1 MASKSPTKQK
11 DPSAVVRRWV
21 GGARDWVTDFL
32 AAALSDSSLVA
43 IIAMGS
49 SIRPRGHRRSDFD
62 LLLIYQGARPAIKA
76 PLEVDVRLFSTERIE
91 TEIATGNDVLGW
103 AIKFG
108 IALYDPQGYWGR
120 LQDAWRGRLP
130 LPSAA
135 EARRRADQSLARAVE
150 MLNVG
155 DDSAADD
162 LLLAALTQFA
172 RERLI
177 NAGVFPASRPKLPNQ
192 LRLLREDDSLGCLL
206 DDAMFGDVRPA
217 RLLNSLR
224 EVLVQLTGATKGV

>member
-1 MASKSPTKQK
+1 MAWKHLAKQK

-32 AAALSDSSLVA
+32 VAASADSSLVA

-49 SIRPRGHRRSDFD
+49 AIRARGHRRSDFD
-62 LLLIYQGARPAIKA
+62 LLILYQGTRLTIKA
-76 PLEVDVRLFSTERIE
+76 PLEVDLRLLSTDCIE
-91 TEIATGNDVLGW
+91 TEIAKGNDVLGW

-108 IALYDPQGYWGR
+108 VSLHDPQGYWGR
-120 LQDAWRGRLP
+120 LQEAWRVRLP

-135 EARRRADQSLARAVE
+135 EARRRADQSLARAVD
-150 MLNVG
+150 MLHVG

-172 RERLI
+172 RQRLI
-177 NAGVFPASRPKLPNQ
+177 QAGVYPASRPELPDQ
-192 LRLLREDDSLGCLL
+192 LRQLRDSDSL
-206 DDAMFGDVRPA
+206 A
-217 RLLNSLR
+217 RLLDNAMFADVPPKRLLGSLR
-224 EVLVQLTGATKGV
+224 EVLAQRTIATKRS